1 MGFFSGL
8 NEAVRSTSIDW
19 KPVLAYFSVGTA
31 LFDIVLDVVEYGV
44 QCRKEPPK
52 GVAEQ
57 LKVEFPEFKKSQD
70 YQKAKLRTSMVGDV
84 TTLAL
89 NLYLLK
95 TNAFAK
101 LWYFVQPLVS
111 RYLSPRWFG
120 EGAVSIISILLLS
133 GVSIIW
139 SQPLSLYNTFVVE
152 EKFGFNKQTIGLYF
166 KDLVKESLIGAIFMP
181 IFFGIIQKIIEFTGN
196 NFVIYILGFVVV
208 LNVVAMFVYP
218 AIIMPWF
225 NKFEPLEEGELRTRI
240 EELAASQNFPLGRL
254 YVSDGSTRSA
264 HSNAY
269 FIGLPW
275 YKQIVL
281 FDTLIKE
288 QTTDE
293 VVAVLAHE
301 LGHWKHTHL
310 PILMASG
317 LVQLAFTFA
326 PLALFLGNKHFFQS
340 LGFANET
347 PILVAVMLFGDVLGP
362 LAIALKFVTNFVT
375 RACEYDADNFAVK
388 LGKGEDLSKSLAKL
402 SKSNLSALDEN
413 SLYSTYHNTHPR
425 VTERLTA
432 IKDSM
437 KKIE

>member
-8 NEAVRSTSIDW
+8 NEAVRSPSIDW

-31 LFDIVLDVVEYGV
+31 LFDIILDVIEYGV
-44 QCRKEPPK
+44 QCRKDPPK
-52 GVAEQ
+52 EVAQQ
-57 LKVEFPEFKKSQD
+57 LKVDIPEFKKSQE
-70 YQKAKLRTSMVGDV
+70 YQKAKLRVSIVADI
-84 TTLAL
+84 TTVAL

-95 TNAFAK
+95 TNAMAK
-101 LWYFVQPLVS
+101 LWYFVQPVVS

-120 EGAVSIISILLLS
+120 EGTVSIIAFLLLS
-133 GVSIIW
+133 GFSLVW
-139 SQPLSLYNTFVVE
+139 SQPVSLYSTFVVE
-152 EKFGFNKQTIGLYF
+152 QKFGFNKQTLGLYF
-166 KDLVKESLIGAIFMP
+166 KDLVKESLIGAIFLP
-181 IFFGIIQKIIEFTGN
+181 ILFGIIQKIIEFTGDL
-196 NFVIYILGFVVV
+196 FVVYILGFMVV

-240 EELAASQNFPLGRL
+240 EELAASQKFPLGRL
-254 YVSDGSTRSA
+254 YVQDGSTRSA

-281 FDTLIKE
+281 YDTLIKE

-317 LVQLAFTFA
+317 LIQLAFTFA

-347 PILVAVMLFGDVLGP
+347 PILVAVVLFSDVLGP
-362 LAIALKFVTNFVT
+362 LSIALKFVTNFVT
-375 RACEYDADNFAVK
+375 RACEYDADNFAVS
-388 LGKGEDLSKSLAKL
+388 LGKGEDLSKSLTKL
-402 SKSNLSALDEN
+402 SKSNLSALDRN
-413 SLYSTYHNTHPR
+413 PIYSTYHNTHPR

-432 IKDSM
+432 ISEAI
-437 KKIE
+437 KKNE